1 MFLFFLNTFHW
12 EVRCVR
18 FHYWEQGRDLK
29 QLLGTLK
36 FFYQYTSQLCMVSP
50 KMDELLLSTTEPT
63 GLEKVRSNGKTTDI
77 ARLKLNFS
85 T

>member
-1 MFLFFLNTFHW
+1 
-12 EVRCVR
+12 
-18 FHYWEQGRDLK
+18 
-29 QLLGTLK
+29 
-36 FFYQYTSQLCMVSP
+36 MVSP